1 MDFTNLILTINIP
14 GYITTMVVISIILII
29 VAWLIGRK
37 ITVYG
42 IGKAQAVA
50 EMGTEMLM
58 NLVEDI
64 MGSRKKMLKYTPYLA
79 SMFLFIIVANYSGM
93 VPGAGTFSQFT
104 APTSTLTVTLS
115 LGISALI
122 MTITFAIKAKGTK
135 AFLRSF
141 IEPYAIVLPLNIIDE
156 VTKPVSLGL
165 RLFGSIIAEEILI
178 AAVYNIMPWIA
189 PIPFYFISVFFG
201 ALQAF
206 IFTVLTSIYISGA
219 TSEE

>member
-1 MDFTNLILTINIP
+1 MGLNKLFLTINIP
-14 GYITTMVVISIILII
+14 GYITTMVVLSIILII

-37 ITVYG
+37 IKVHG
-42 IGKAQAVA
+42 IGKAQAFA
-50 EMGTEMLM
+50 ELGTEMLM

-64 MGSRKKMLKYTPYLA
+64 MGSRKKMLKYTPFLA
-79 SMFLFIIVANYSGM
+79 SMFLFIIIANYSGM
-93 VPGAGTFSQFT
+93 VPGAGMISQFV
-104 APTSTLTVTLS
+104 APTSTLTVTLG

-122 MTITFAIKAKGTK
+122 LTITFAIKARGTK
-135 AFLRSF
+135 AFLKSF
-141 IEPYAIVLPLNIIDE
+141 IQPYAIVLPLNIIDE
-156 VTKPVSLGL
+156 ATKPVSLGL

-178 AAVYNIMPWIA
+178 AAVYNIMPWVA

>member
-1 MDFTNLILTINIP
+1 MGLNKLFLTINIP

-29 VAWLIGRK
+29 VAWLIGQK
-37 ITVYG
+37 ITVHG
-42 IGKAQAVA
+42 IGKAQAFA
-50 EMGTEMLM
+50 ELGTEMLM

-64 MGSRKKMLKYTPYLA
+64 MGSRKKMLKYTPFLA
-79 SMFLFIIVANYSGM
+79 SMFLFIIIANYSGM
-93 VPGAGTFSQFT
+93 VPGAGMISQFV
-104 APTSTLTVTLS
+104 APTSTLTVTLG

-122 MTITFAIKAKGTK
+122 LTITFAIKARGTK
-135 AFLRSF
+135 AFLKSF
-141 IEPYAIVLPLNIIDE
+141 IQPYAIVLPLNIIDE
-156 VTKPVSLGL
+156 ATKPVSLGL

-178 AAVYNIMPWIA
+178 AAVYNIMPWVA

>member
-1 MDFTNLILTINIP
+1 MGLNKLFLTINIP

-37 ITVYG
+37 ITVHG
-42 IGKAQAVA
+42 IGKAQAFA
-50 EMGTEMLM
+50 ELGTEMLM

-64 MGSRKKMLKYTPYLA
+64 MGSRKKMLKYTPFLA
-79 SMFLFIIVANYSGM
+79 SMFLFILVANYSGM
-93 VPGAGTFSQFT
+93 VPGAGMISQFV
-104 APTSTLTVTLS
+104 APTSTLTVTLG

-122 MTITFAIKAKGTK
+122 LTITFAIKARGTK
-135 AFLRSF
+135 AFLKNF
-141 IEPYAIVLPLNIIDE
+141 IQPYAIVLPLNIIDE
-156 VTKPVSLGL
+156 ATKPVSLGL

>member
-1 MDFTNLILTINIP
+1 MGLNKLFLTINIP

-37 ITVYG
+37 ITVHG
-42 IGKAQAVA
+42 IGKAQAFA
-50 EMGTEMLM
+50 ELGTEMLM

-64 MGSRKKMLKYTPYLA
+64 MGSRKKMLKYTPFLA
-79 SMFLFIIVANYSGM
+79 SMFLFIIIANYSGM
-93 VPGAGTFSQFT
+93 VPGAGMISQFV
-104 APTSTLTVTLS
+104 APTSTLTVTLG

-122 MTITFAIKAKGTK
+122 LTITFAIKARGTK
-135 AFLRSF
+135 AFLKSF
-141 IEPYAIVLPLNIIDE
+141 IQPYAIVLPLNIIDE
-156 VTKPVSLGL
+156 ATKPVSLGL

-178 AAVYNIMPWIA
+178 AAVYNIMPWVA